1 MSNKAYFLALNRIDH
16 VGPRT
21 VAKLLRRWPA
31 LEELFQLKQQALT
44 KAGLPEKTAAAIV
57 TFNKHALDADWR
69 WQESSEH
76 HLLTWEDEAYP
87 ALLKE
92 IPDPPIVLYAIGAL
106 ASLHSRTI
114 AMVGSRKPTVM
125 GRETAS
131 RLAFDL
137 AKHHTTI
144 VSGLASGIDAAA
156 HQGTLKAGGKTI
168 AVMATG
174 IDTIYPKQHRALADS
189 ISQNGL
195 LLTEFPL
202 KTPPIAGHFPRR
214 NRIISG
220 LSLATLVVEA
230 AMRSGSLITA
240 RLALE
245 QNREVLAIPGSI
257 YNPESRGCH
266 YLLQQGAK
274 LVTCSEDVL
283 EELPKSRGN
292 SFIEESIL
300 ALASENRNLVQC
312 IGFELT
318 SVDTIV
324 GRSGLCMETVI
335 CGLAELELQGI
346 VVAVPGGYMRCT

>member
-1 MSNKAYFLALNRIDH
+1 MSNKSYFLALNRIDH

-21 VAKLLRRWPA
+21 VAKLLKRWPS
-31 LEELFQLKQQALT
+31 LEELFQLTPPALT
-44 KAGLPEKTAAAIV
+44 KAGLPEKMATAIA
-57 TFNKHALDADWR
+57 TFNKRVLDADWR
-69 WQESSEH
+69 WQESPHH

-87 ALLKE
+87 DLLKE
-92 IPDPPIVLYAIGAL
+92 IPDPPIVIYAIGAL
-106 ASLHSRTI
+106 DALHQRTI
-114 AMVGSRKPTVM
+114 AIVGSRKPTFM
-125 GRETAS
+125 GRETARS
-131 RLAFDL
+131 FAFAL
-137 AKHHTTI
+137 AKQNTTI
-144 VSGLASGIDAAA
+144 VSGLALGIDAAA
-156 HQGTLKAGGKTI
+156 HQGTLKAEGKTI

-195 LLTEFPL
+195 ILTEFPL

-230 AMRSGSLITA
+230 AMKSGSLITA

-257 YNPESRGCH
+257 HSSESRGCH

-283 EELPKSRGN
+283 EELPKHRSN

-318 SVDTIV
+318 AVDSIV
-324 GRSGLCMETVI
+324 DRSGLSMEAVI
-335 CGLAELELQGI
+335 CSLAELELEGI